1 VTPRRPPGRHARRCT
16 IEPSFRDTKD
26 LRFGMGM
33 AEIRTAEPERRDRL
47 LLISAFAMVPLTMLG
62 RAAES

>member
-1 VTPRRPPGRHARRCT
+1 
-16 IEPSFRDTKD
+16 
-26 LRFGMGM
+26 M

-47 LLISAFAMVPLTMLG
+47 LLISAFAMGPLTMLG